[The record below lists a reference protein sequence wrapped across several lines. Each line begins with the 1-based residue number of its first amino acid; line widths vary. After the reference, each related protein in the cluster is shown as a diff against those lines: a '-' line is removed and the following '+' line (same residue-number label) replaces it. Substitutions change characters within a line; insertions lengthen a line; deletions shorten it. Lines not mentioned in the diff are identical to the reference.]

1 MLYRPERPGRSSDGG
16 VESPAPDT
24 AVAVRVGIE
33 IQALAVRRPVRLVGP
48 TRAGIHLPPAAGPA
62 IGRDRDAAFLAGSAG
77 GEGDPL
83 LIRGAFGLVQQQSLF
98 GSHSGDAAPVET
110 SMRWISRPVEIKTA
124 FPSGSQALR

>member
-1 MLYRPERPGRSSDGG
+1 MQMLYGPERPGRSAGGG
-16 VESPAPDT
+16 VERPVPDT

-62 IGRDRDAAFLAGSAG
+62 IRRHIDAAFLAGSAG

-83 LIRGAFGLVQQQSLF
+83 LIRGAVGLVQQQALF
-98 GSHSGDAAPVET
+98 G
-110 SMRWISRPVEIKTA
+110 
-124 FPSGSQALR
+124 